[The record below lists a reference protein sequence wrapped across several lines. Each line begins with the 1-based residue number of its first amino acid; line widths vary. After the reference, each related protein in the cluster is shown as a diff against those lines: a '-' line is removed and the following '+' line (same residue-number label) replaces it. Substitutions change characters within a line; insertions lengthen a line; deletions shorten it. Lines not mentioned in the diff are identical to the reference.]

1 MTTVAPLTRLYLA
14 GDVMLGRGIDQILK
28 WPGDDRLHESYV
40 RSALDYVHLAEQTSG
55 KIPRAVDLS
64 YVWGDAAEAI
74 AAQGDGLV
82 IINLETAITTHGAP
96 EPKGINYRM
105 TPRNAAGLKDLG
117 VDCCV
122 LANNH
127 VLDWG
132 IEGLRDTLETLDSL
146 NIQQCGAGRN
156 AHDAARPAI
165 LPTGQTRVLVF
176 GFGAK
181 DSGVPWHWKASA
193 DKPGI
198 DVLDDYGSDQIAAVA
213 AQVAAYKRQGDIV
226 VASIHWGGNWGYD
239 IAAQH
244 TSFAHAL
251 IDQAGV
257 DVIHGHS
264 SHHPKGL
271 EIHNGKLILYGCG
284 DLINDYEG
292 ISGHDAYR
300 GDLTAIYAVE
310 VSATGRLVG
319 LTVLPFQMRRFRLNR
334 TTPDASDWLCRKLNQ
349 HIIATNLILAPG
361 ADHAFHLV
369 ERQD

>member
-1 MTTVAPLTRLYLA
+1 M
-14 GDVMLGRGIDQILK
+14 
-28 WPGDDRLHESYV
+28 PGL
-40 RSALDYVHLAEQTSG
+40 SALAFQC
-55 KIPRAVDLS
+55 
-64 YVWGDAAEAI
+64 
-74 AAQGDGLV
+74 
-82 IINLETAITTHGAP
+82 HG
-96 EPKGINYRM
+96 
-105 TPRNAAGLKDLG
+105 TPL
-117 VDCCV
+117 
-122 LANNH
+122 
-127 VLDWG
+127 
-132 IEGLRDTLETLDSL
+132 
-146 NIQQCGAGRN
+146 
-156 AHDAARPAI
+156 
-165 LPTGQTRVLVF
+165 
-176 GFGAK
+176 
-181 DSGVPWHWKASA
+181 
-193 DKPGI
+193 
-198 DVLDDYGSDQIAAVA
+198 
-213 AQVAAYKRQGDIV
+213 
-226 VASIHWGGNWGYD
+226 
-239 IAAQH
+239 
-244 TSFAHAL
+244 SFAHAL

-271 EIHNGKLILYGCG
+271 EIHNGKLILCGCG